1 MTNVIQ
7 SKGTLVILIVKN
19 TCGHQILFLLLRRT
33 PTSRLLL
40 KRARLIIQR
49 PVVKETTVFEIYLQ
63 GTGLSI

>member
-7 SKGTLVILIVKN
+7 SKSTLVILIVKN
-19 TCGHQILFLLLRRT
+19 ICGHQILFFLLRRT